1 MAIKID
7 LEKAY
12 DRIEWSFIRKML
24 TLFNIPENLMKL
36 IMSCV
41 TSVST
46 SLLLNGGN
54 LDPFLPSRGIRQ
66 GDPLSPYLF
75 ILSMEFLGHLIK
87 EKCDAKL
94 WTPVKASRS
103 GLAFSHLLFAD
114 DLVIFANAT
123 PENYAAI
130 SSVLQEFCNKSGQKV
145 SEAKSHVFFSPNVD
159 PNQRDALTSILG
171 FSATT
176 NFGKY
181 LGFPVK
187 HPGRQRHDFGSIL
200 DMVKKKLAGWKASL
214 LSMVG
219 RMILIQASTLAIP
232 SYVMQGNFLPK
243 KILNDIDRINRNFL

>member
-1 MAIKID
+1 MTELSGA
-7 LEKAY
+7 LLG
-12 DRIEWSFIRKML
+12 RCS
-24 TLFNIPENLMKL
+24 LFNIPENLIKL

-46 SLLLNGGN
+46 SLLLNGGS

-130 SSVLQEFCNKSGQKV
+130 SSVLQEFCNKSRQKV

-171 FSATT
+171 FSATI

-181 LGFPVK
+181 LGFPIK

-219 RMILIQASTLAIP
+219 RMILIQAPTSAIP
-232 SYVMQGNFLPK
+232 SYVMQGYFLPNE
-243 KILNDIDRINRNFL
+243 ILNGIDRVNRNFL